1 MTLRYPL
8 VLLLIPLAAWLLY
21 AALGVRNSTKVLHF
35 PLAHRGL
42 KLAAQMRLAVFL
54 PYGLRAAGFALALF
68 ALARPQ
74 TSTSQTIRNSEGIDI
89 MIAFD
94 VSQSMLIE
102 DMGGKSRI
110 EFAKETIHKFVEG
123 RHDDRIGFSIFSGE
137 AITLCPPT
145 LDYEFLHSA
154 INMADVNQ
162 LRDGT
167 AIGDGLAIAV
177 NRLKDSTAKSRIVI
191 LTTDGDNNMGAIAP
205 LTAGDI
211 AAGYGI
217 KVYTIAM
224 GSEGTVNVPEYANL
238 NGRPVRTGRYSQML
252 STINPTL
259 LMKIA
264 DTTSGKFYRAADG
277 DSLRR
282 IFADIDRLERSK
294 VEKKDR
300 VLWSEHFQVFLA
312 FALVFLIAD
321 LLLRSTRYRVL
332 PE

>member
-1 MTLRYPL
+1 MTFRYPL
-8 VLLLIPLAAWLLY
+8 VLALIPLAIWLLY
-21 AALGVRNSTKVLHF
+21 LALKTRNSRNVLFF

-42 KLAAQMRLAVFL
+42 ALSAYSRMPILFPFALRALAV
-54 PYGLRAAGFALALF
+54 ACAII

-74 TSTSQTIRNSEGIDI
+74 TSSSQSRRLSEGIDI

-102 DMGGKSRI
+102 DMGGNSRLVA
-110 EFAKETIHKFVEG
+110 AKETVHKFIDG
-123 RHDDRIGFSIFSGE
+123 RKDDRIGFAVFSGE

-145 LDYEFLHSA
+145 LDYQFLHSA
-154 INMADVNQ
+154 VNMADVNQ

-177 NRLKDSTAKSRIVI
+177 NRLKDSTAKSRVVI
-191 LTTDGDNNMGAIAP
+191 LATDGDNNMGAIAP

-217 KVYTIAM
+217 KVYTVAM
-224 GSEGTVNVPEYANL
+224 GSEGIVNFPTYANVF
-238 NGRPVRTGRYSQML
+238 GTQQKVMTQVT

-264 DTTSGKFYRAADG
+264 DVTNGKFYRASDAG
-277 DSLRR
+277 ALNRVFS
-282 IFADIDRLERSK
+282 DIDKLERSK
-294 VEKKDR
+294 VEKKER
-300 VLWSEHFQVFLA
+300 ILWNEHFQILLMFTLALFLGD
-312 FALVFLIAD
+312 LI
-321 LLLRSTRYRVL
+321 LRSTIFRVL

>member
-1 MTLRYPL
+1 MIVRYPV
-8 VLLLIPLAAWLLY
+8 VLLLVPVAVWLLY
-21 AALGVRNSTKVLHF
+21 IALRVRNSTKVLHF
-35 PLAHRGL
+35 PIAHRGL
-42 KLAAQMRLAVFL
+42 ALASQLRMPVWL
-54 PYGLRAAGFALALF
+54 PFGLRAAAFSLALF

-74 TSTSQTIRNSEGIDI
+74 SSTSQTIRSAEGIDI

-94 VSQSMLIE
+94 VSESMMIE

-110 EFAKETIHKFVEG
+110 DFAKETMHKFIDG
-123 RHDDRIGFSIFSGE
+123 RKDDRIGFSIFSGE
-137 AITLCPPT
+137 AISLCPPT
-145 LDYEFLHSA
+145 LDYEFLHNA
-154 INMADVNQ
+154 VNMADVNI

-191 LTTDGDNNMGAIAP
+191 LATDGDNNMGAIAP

-224 GSEGTVNVPEYANL
+224 GSEGVVNVPGYVNTPF
-238 NGRPVRTGRYSQML
+238 GKRKVMTQMV

-264 DTTSGKFYRAADG
+264 DVTNGKFYRAADG
-277 DSLRR
+277 ESLRR
-282 IFADIDRLERSK
+282 IFADIDKLERSK

-300 VLWSEHFQVFLA
+300 VLWSEHFQIFLLLALLA
-312 FALVFLIAD
+312 FIAD
-321 LLLRSTRYRVL
+321 LALRSTIFRVL

>member
-1 MTLRYPL
+1 MIRYPL
-8 VLLLIPLAAWLLY
+8 VLLLIPVAVWLLY
-21 AALGVRNSTKVLHF
+21 LALRVRNSTKVLHF
-35 PLAHRGL
+35 PIAHRGL
-42 KLAAQMRLAVFL
+42 SLSTHLRMPVWVPF
-54 PYGLRAAGFALALF
+54 GLRAGAFALGLL

-74 TSTSQTIRNSEGIDI
+74 SSTSQTIRSSEGIDI

-94 VSQSMLIE
+94 VSESMMIE

-110 EFAKETIHKFVEG
+110 DFAKETMHRFIEG
-123 RHDDRIGFSIFSGE
+123 RKDDRIGFSIFSGE

-145 LDYEFLHSA
+145 LDYEFLHNA
-154 INMADVNQ
+154 VNMADVNI

-191 LTTDGDNNMGAIAP
+191 LATDGDNNMGAIAP

-224 GSEGTVNVPEYANL
+224 GSEGVVNVPMYVNTPF
-238 NGRPVRTGRYSQML
+238 GRVKQTTQMV

-264 DTTSGKFYRAADG
+264 ETTNGKFYRAADG
-277 DSLRR
+277 ESLRR
-282 IFADIDRLERSK
+282 IFADIDKLERSK

-300 VLWSEHFQVFLA
+300 VLWSEHFQIFLA
-312 FALVFLIAD
+312 LALICLIAD
-321 LLLRSTRYRVL
+321 LALRSTIWRVL

>member
-1 MTLRYPL
+1 MMLRHPF
-8 VLLLIPLAAWLLY
+8 VLLLIPLVVWLLY
-21 AALGVRNSTKVLHF
+21 LALRAQSTQRVLHF

-42 KLAAQMRLAVFL
+42 ALASQMRLPVWL
-54 PYGLRAAGFALALF
+54 PFGLRALAFALALF

-74 TSTSQTIRNSEGIDI
+74 TSTSQSRRLAEGIDI

-110 EFAKETIHKFVEG
+110 DAAKETIHKFIDG
-123 RHDDRIGFSIFSGE
+123 RKDDRIGFNVFSGE

-145 LDYEFLHSA
+145 LDYEFLHSMVN
-154 INMADVNQ
+154 IADVNQ

-191 LTTDGDNNMGAIAP
+191 LATDGDNNMGAIAP

-224 GSEGTVNVPEYANL
+224 GSEGVVNVPGYVNVF
-238 NGRPVRTGRYSQML
+238 GTQQKVMTQVL

-264 DTTSGKFYRAADG
+264 DVTHGKFYRAADG
-277 DSLRR
+277 GSLPR

-294 VEKKDR
+294 VEKKER
-300 VLWSEHFQVFLA
+300 VLWSEHFQIFILLSLVLLA
-312 FALVFLIAD
+312 IDLV
-321 LLLRSTRYRVL
+321 LRCTIYRVL

>member
-1 MTLRYPL
+1 MSLRHPL
-8 VLLLIPLAAWLLY
+8 VLLLAPLALWLLY
-21 AALGVRNSTKVLHF
+21 LALRAQNAQRVLHF

-42 KLAAQMRLAVFL
+42 KLAAQMRLPVWL
-54 PYGLRAAGFALALF
+54 PFGLRSLAFALALL

-74 TSTSQTIRNSEGIDI
+74 SSTSQSRRLSEGIDI

-94 VSQSMLIE
+94 VSESMLIE

-110 EFAKETIHKFVEG
+110 NAAKETIHNFIDG
-123 RHDDRIGFSIFSGE
+123 RHDDRVGFSVFSGE
-137 AITLCPPT
+137 AITLSPPT

-154 INMADVNQ
+154 VNMADVNQ

-177 NRLKDSTAKSRIVI
+177 NRLKESTAKSRIVI
-191 LTTDGDNNMGAIAP
+191 LATDGDNNMGAIAP

-224 GSEGTVNVPEYANL
+224 GSEGIVNDPTNVDAF
-238 NGRPVRTGRYSQML
+238 GRPRQLM

-264 DTTSGKFYRAADG
+264 DVTHGKFYRASDG
-277 DSLRR
+277 SSLPRV
-282 IFADIDRLERSK
+282 FADIDKLERSK
-294 VEKKDR
+294 VETKNR
-300 VLWSEHFQVFLA
+300 VLWSEHFQIFVLLSLLLLA
-312 FALVFLIAD
+312 AD
-321 LLLRSTRYRVL
+321 LVLRCTIYRVL

>member
-8 VLLLIPLAAWLLY
+8 VLLLIPLAVWLLY
-21 AALGVRNSTKVLHF
+21 LALQVRNTTKVLHF

-42 KLAAQMRLAVFL
+42 ALATQLRMPVWL
-54 PYGLRAAGFALALF
+54 PFGLRAAAFALALL

-74 TSTSQTIRNSEGIDI
+74 SSTSQTIRNSEGIDI
-89 MIAFD
+89 MFAFD

-110 EFAKETIHKFVEG
+110 AFAKEQVHKFIDE
-123 RHDDRIGFSIFSGE
+123 RKDDRIGFSVFSGE

-145 LDYEFLHSA
+145 LDYDFLHA
-154 INMADVNQ
+154 AVNMADVNQ

-177 NRLKDSTAKSRIVI
+177 NRLKDSPAKSRIVI
-191 LTTDGDNNMGAIAP
+191 LATDGDNNMGAIAP

-224 GSEGTVNVPEYANL
+224 GSEGIVNVPAYVNTPF
-238 NGRPVRTGRYSQML
+238 GRHKVMTQIVS
-252 STINPTL
+252 SINPTL

-264 DTTSGKFYRAADG
+264 DVTNGKFYRATDG
-277 DSLRR
+277 DALRR
-282 IFADIDRLERSK
+282 IFADIDKLERSK

-312 FALVFLIAD
+312 LALIALLAD
-321 LLLRSTRYRVL
+321 LALRSTVFRVL

>member
-1 MTLRYPL
+1 
-8 VLLLIPLAAWLLY
+8 VWLP
-21 AALGVRNSTKVLHF
+21 F
-35 PLAHRGL
+35 
-42 KLAAQMRLAVFL
+42 
-54 PYGLRAAGFALALF
+54 GLRAAAFALGIL

-74 TSTSQTIRNSEGIDI
+74 TSTQQTIRNSEGIDI

-110 EFAKETIHKFVEG
+110 EFAKETMHKFIEG
-123 RHDDRIGFSIFSGE
+123 RKDDRIGFSIFSGE

-145 LDYEFLHSA
+145 LDYDFLHNA
-154 INMADVNQ
+154 VNMADVNI

-167 AIGDGLAIAV
+167 AIGEGLAISV

-191 LTTDGDNNMGAIAP
+191 LATDGDNNMGSIAP

-211 AAGYGI
+211 AAGFGI

-224 GSEGTVNVPEYANL
+224 GSEGVVNVPAYL
-238 NGRPVRTGRYSQML
+238 NTPFGKRKVMTQMV

-264 DTTSGKFYRAADG
+264 DVTNGKFYRAATG
-277 DSLRR
+277 DSLRK
-282 IFADIDRLERSK
+282 IFSDIDKLERSK

-300 VLWSEHFQVFLA
+300 VLWAEHFQIFLA
-312 FALVFLIAD
+312 LALLCLIAD
-321 LLLRSTRYRVL
+321 LALRMTIFRVL